1 MGHEATETPQS
12 TDTWT
17 PQRPSWI
24 WTDGRFVERDEARV
38 SLLAHGLHYGTGV
51 FEGIRSYATAN
62 GPRIFALGAHLERL
76 RRGAEL
82 LGLAVDVESLGWACE
97 ETLARNGLD
106 DAYIRPLVFHGA
118 GSLALDLGPQAQH
131 TVVAAM
137 AWQSHLGDA
146 AAEHGV
152 RATFSGLRRNSA
164 RSIPPLKL
172 TGGYVNAILAKR
184 AAGAAGFDE
193 AIFCDEHDR
202 VCEATGEN
210 VFAVIDGEVIAVAH
224 PDALPGITRAAIL
237 ELAGGAEGPLTRA
250 ELLAADEV
258 FLTGTSAEVTPV
270 REIDGTE
277 FAIGPVTRHLQRAYA
292 DLVRE
297 RRPRGDRQS
306 KSADSNAA
314 RGVSTTARERA
325 ALTAVAR

>member
-1 MGHEATETPQS
+1 MGQKAQEPSDAS
-12 TDTWT
+12 RTWT
-17 PQRPSWI
+17 PQRPSWV
-24 WTDGRFVERDEARV
+24 WADGRFVGRDEAKV

-51 FEGIRSYATAN
+51 FEGIRAYATPN
-62 GPRIFALGAHLERL
+62 GPRIFQLGAHLERL

-82 LGLAVDVESLGWACE
+82 LGLAVDIESLAWVCE
-97 ETLARNGLD
+97 ETLLRNGLD
-106 DAYIRPLVFHGA
+106 DAYIRPLVLHGA
-118 GSLALDLGPQAQH
+118 GSLGLDLGAQEQH

-137 AWQSHLGDA
+137 AWQSHLGGA
-146 AAEHGV
+146 ASEHGV

-164 RSIPPLKL
+164 RAIPPLKL

-184 AAGAAGFDE
+184 AAGSAGFDE

-210 VFAVIDGEVIAVAH
+210 VFAVIEGEVIAVAH
-224 PDALPGITRAAIL
+224 PDALPGITRAVVL
-237 ELAGGAEGPLTRA
+237 ELSGGAEGPLTRA

-270 REIDGTE
+270 REIDGTR
-277 FAIGPVTRHLQRAYA
+277 FAIGPVTRHLQGAYA

-297 RRPRGDRQS
+297 RQ
-306 KSADSNAA
+306 A
-314 RGVSTTARERA
+314 RGRCGSAVDSDLETARARA
-325 ALTAVAR
+325 VAVAR

>member
-1 MGHEATETPQS
+1 MGHAAQETSEAS
-12 TDTWT
+12 GTWT

-24 WTDGRFVERDEARV
+24 WADGRFVARDEAKV
-38 SLLAHGLHYGTGV
+38 SVLAHGLHYGTGV
-51 FEGIRSYATAN
+51 FEGIRAYATPN

-82 LGLAVDVESLGWACE
+82 LGLAVDVETLTWVCE

-118 GSLALDLGPQAQH
+118 GSLGLDLGPQQQH

-137 AWQSHLGDA
+137 AWQSHLGGA
-146 AAEHGV
+146 ASEQGI
-152 RATFSGLRRNSA
+152 RATISRLRRNSA
-164 RSIPPLKL
+164 RAIPPLKL

-184 AAGAAGFDE
+184 AAAGAGFEE

-202 VCEATGEN
+202 ICEATGEN
-210 VFAVIDGEVIAVAH
+210 VFVVLDGEVIAVEH
-224 PDALPGITRAAIL
+224 PDALPGITRGVIL
-237 ELAGGAEGPLTRA
+237 ELSGGVEGPLTRA

-270 REIDGTE
+270 CEIDGRQ
-277 FAIGPVTRHLQRAYA
+277 FAIGPVTRHLQSAYA

-297 RRPRGDRQS
+297 RRPRRDRQS
-306 KSADSNAA
+306 DRSAVESTAA
-314 RGVSTTARERA
+314 RPRA
-325 ALTAVAR
+325 VLTAGMVAP